1 MVVAF
6 SLLLPLSL
14 LPLSLLP
21 LFPFLMDRRKFNFTL
36 LGGIGALTFRPL
48 QNQTRLRVNGPRI
61 IQNLNA
67 LGEFGKNPQ
76 GGVSRVAY
84 SEADRQGREYVMTLM
99 RTAKL
104 EVTIDL
110 AGNIIGRRPGSVPTL
125 PPLLFGSHIDTVPEG
140 GNYDGVVGSL
150 GAIEVA
156 QTLAEQNLTTRHPL
170 ELIIFQNEEG
180 GLIGSRALD
189 GELTERELDLV
200 SRSGKTIRE
209 GTKFIGGDPTRLA
222 EVRRKRGDIA
232 AYLELHIEQGGTL
245 DSEKINIGIVE
256 GIVGINWW
264 DVTVE
269 GFANHAGTTP
279 MNQRQDAL
287 LAAAKF
293 IEAVN
298 RAVTSVPG
306 RQVGTVGRI
315 QALPGAP
322 NVIPGKVVLSLE
334 LRDLDASKIKT
345 LYEKIH
351 AEAQQ
356 IARASSTKF
365 EFKEINVNV
374 PAPTDPRIRKVIA
387 DSASELGLTTRLM
400 PSGAGHDAQ
409 DMALL
414 GPVGM
419 IFVPSVG
426 GISHSPRE
434 FSHPADIANSANV
447 LLHTLLKLDQ
457 LKLN

>member
-1 MVVAF
+1 
-6 SLLLPLSL
+6 
-14 LPLSLLP
+14 
-21 LFPFLMDRRKFNFTL
+21 MDRRTFNLTL
-36 LGGIGALTFRPL
+36 LGGIGSLPFRRFL
-48 QNQTRLRVNGPRI
+48 NQSKLRVNGPRI
-61 IQNLNA
+61 IQHLNA

-104 EVTIDL
+104 EVTIDF
-110 AGNIIGRRPGSVPTL
+110 AGNIIGRRPGSVSTL

-140 GNYDGVVGSL
+140 DNYDGVVGSL
-150 GAIEVA
+150 GSIEVA
-156 QTLAEQNLTTRHPL
+156 QTLAEHNLTTRHPL

-209 GTKFIGGDPTRLA
+209 GTKFIGGDPTRLT

-232 AYLELHIEQGGTL
+232 AYVELHIEQGGTL
-245 DSEKINIGIVE
+245 DAEKINIGIVE

-298 RAVTSVPG
+298 RIVTSVAG

-334 LRDLDASKIKT
+334 LRDLDAAKIRM

-351 AEAQQ
+351 VEAKQ
-356 IARASSTKF
+356 IARESRTRL
-365 EFKEINVNV
+365 EFKEINVNL
-374 PAPTDPRIRKVIA
+374 PAPTDSRIRKVIA

-434 FSHPADIANSANV
+434 FSHPADIANGADV
-447 LLHTLLKLDQ
+447 LCTLC
-457 LKLN
+457 